1 LQAPRGGWTNESVRS
16 LAEDQDPVQVVIERT
31 RERIVAALDSGWTG
45 PPYDPIELATR
56 YLNLDVLA
64 TDSVR
69 EARTVPVGKSARI
82 EFNPNRPR
90 ERRRFSIAH
99 EIAHTVFP
107 DYAERVRHRG
117 TNHTEEPA
125 TDEWQLEALCNIA
138 AAEILM
144 PIGSLPQISRET
156 LNIDA
161 LRKLR
166 PQYDVSM
173 EAVLIRAVGMA
184 DFPCAVYA
192 ASRIESGTRE
202 GRYRIDYT
210 IASHAW
216 TPPVKVQAILPENTL
231 VADCTAIGFTAKG
244 NETWGTEQVRL
255 ECVGIPPYPW
265 SVFPRVAG
273 VMIAPK
279 TSANENAPRIQFVV
293 GDALEPRGKG
303 PKLLAHIV
311 NDQTPNWGGRGFA
324 DALRRK
330 MADVQKAFQ
339 DWAAPKGRL
348 RLGNVHFASHSKD
361 LVVASMIAQRGYGDV
376 TGERRIRYGALE
388 SCLEQVALHARKH
401 GATVHMPRIGTG
413 QGGAA
418 WPLVQEMINRALSDC
433 GIAVTVYDLP
443 HAVTS
448 PQQSL
453 SFLTQ

>member
-1 LQAPRGGWTNESVRS
+1 VRL
-16 LAEDQDPVQVVIERT
+16 LAGDRDPVQVIIEKT
-31 RERIVAALDSGWTG
+31 RQRIVAALDSGWAG

-56 YLNLDVLA
+56 HLRLDVIA
-64 TDSVR
+64 TDAVR

-107 DYAERVRHRG
+107 DYAARVRHRG
-117 TNHTEEPA
+117 TNHAEQPA
-125 TDEWQLEALCNIA
+125 ADEWQLEALCNIA

-144 PIGSLPQISRET
+144 PIGSLPAISRET
-156 LNIDA
+156 LSIDA
-161 LRKLR
+161 LGKLR

-192 ASRIESGTRE
+192 ASRIESGTRA
-202 GRYRIDYT
+202 GHYRIDYT
-210 IASHAW
+210 IASHGW
-216 TPPVKVQAILPENTL
+216 TPPVNVQTVLPENSV
-231 VADCTAIGFTAKG
+231 VADCTAIGYTAKG
-244 NETWGTEQVRL
+244 NETWGTHRVHL

-273 VMIAPK
+273 VMIAPV
-279 TSANENAPRIQFVV
+279 ANRAEEELPRIQFVV
-293 GDALEPRGKG
+293 GDALDPRGKG
-303 PKLLAHIV
+303 PRLLAHIV
-311 NDQTPNWGGRGFA
+311 NDRTPNWGGRGFA
-324 DALRRK
+324 AALRRS
-330 MADVQKAFQ
+330 MPDVQKAFQ
-339 DWAAPKGRL
+339 EWSGSAKGHL
-348 RLGNVHFASHSKD
+348 RLGNVHYASHGRD
-361 LVVASMIAQRGYGDV
+361 IVVASMIAQHGYGDV

-388 SCLEQVALHARKH
+388 SCLESIASYARQH
-401 GATVHMPRIGTG
+401 GTTVHMPRIGTG

-418 WPLVQEMINRALSDC
+418 WPLVQEMINRALSDF

-443 HAVTS
+443 HAVAS

-453 SFLTQ
+453 CFLTQ